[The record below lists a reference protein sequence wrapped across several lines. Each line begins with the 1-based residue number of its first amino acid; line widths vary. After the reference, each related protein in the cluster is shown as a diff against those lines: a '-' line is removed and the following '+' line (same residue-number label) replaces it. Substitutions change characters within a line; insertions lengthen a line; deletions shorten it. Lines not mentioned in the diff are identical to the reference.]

1 MSIDDILTKAHSK
14 MESILG
20 GVQKDFTRIRTG
32 KASIDLLDHCV
43 VSAYGSD
50 MPLNQVAT
58 LSVPEPRT
66 IVIAPWDKST
76 IPAIEKS
83 IQSSDLGL
91 TPSNDG
97 KVVRI
102 NLPPLSEERRKELV
116 KVARNAAE
124 EGRVHVRN
132 VRRDA
137 NEHLKKS
144 QKDSEISED
153 ELKRAEVEVQKLTD
167 EFIKKIDESLSR
179 KETETLE
186 V

>member
-1 MSIDDILTKAHSK
+1 MSKDVVLVKAKEK

-20 GVQKDFTRIRTG
+20 GVQKDFARIRTG

-43 VSAYGSD
+43 VQAYGSE

-66 IVIAPWDKST
+66 IMITPWDKGT

-83 IQSSDLGL
+83 IQASKLGL

-102 NLPPLSEERRKELV
+102 NFPPLSEDRRKELV
-116 KVARNAAE
+116 KVAKNATE

-137 NEHLKKS
+137 NEHLKKL
-144 QKDSEISED
+144 QKDSELSED
-153 ELKRAEVEVQKLTD
+153 ELKRAEAEVQKTHG
-167 EFIKKIDESLSR
+167 
-179 KETETLE
+179 
-186 V
+186 